1 MMFTQSL
8 MGGKALTHQKG
19 ASKPGEQP
27 VRKLIMRFHSEIQE
41 KKVLDSYGSGGG
53 GRESV

>member
-19 ASKPGEQP
+19 ASEPGKQP
-27 VRKLIMRFHSEIQE
+27 VWKLIMRFHS
-41 KKVLDSYGSGGG
+41 D
-53 GRESV
+53 